1 MMQQG
6 HKGARELQGSDFAWQ
21 EGETPRSNCN
31 SHAMEGTWKRID
43 GDQIWVGEVRGR
55 QEGKKMYFLFI
66 SESKMNLYET
76 ITSYLL
82 SSGWNYIIPQ
92 CIVGFLFFIYILKEQ
107 NILSRGI
114 ILVPLLMK
122 LLNLKF
128 TKDFR
133 IHENSFFETF

>member
-1 MMQQG
+1 
-6 HKGARELQGSDFAWQ
+6 
-21 EGETPRSNCN
+21 
-31 SHAMEGTWKRID
+31 
-43 GDQIWVGEVRGR
+43 
-55 QEGKKMYFLFI
+55 
-66 SESKMNLYET
+66 MNLYET